1 MPAITFSREERAV
14 LVPMIQAWFRDELDQ
29 DLSGLQAEMLIDFI
43 GRKIGPAFYNRA
55 LYDAQ
60 ALIAAQAETLA
71 DTVLGLEKHPPANR

>member
-1 MPAITFSREERAV
+1 MTNITFSREERAV
-14 LVPMIQAWFRDELDQ
+14 LVPTIQAWFRDELDH

-43 GRKIGPAFYNRA
+43 GREMGPAFYNRA

-71 DTVLGLEKHPPANR
+71 DAVLGLEKHPPKDR